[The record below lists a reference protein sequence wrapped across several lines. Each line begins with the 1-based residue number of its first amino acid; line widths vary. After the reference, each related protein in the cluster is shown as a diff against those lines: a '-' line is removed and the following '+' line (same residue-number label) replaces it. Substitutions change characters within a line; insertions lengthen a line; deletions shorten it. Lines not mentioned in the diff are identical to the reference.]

1 MKSLTDRHHRA
12 MKFELALPDKDGNYT
27 RADGTVEK
35 LPVGVCGR
43 MTGIALVYGVA
54 DDYGTVFEPG
64 CLDKTRTER
73 VAAGKVKLFAD
84 HGPFTDTHVGTVRS
98 ITDVGDAAV
107 MVADLFETQAG
118 RTMKEYL
125 EAVLNS
131 KSETGLSIGFRPV
144 KKEWKS
150 SEASGNGD
158 TMPGDSL
165 LHYIEIQLREIS
177 ITPVPAVPG
186 TEVTGVRRQENET
199 DTALLLRVLA
209 NILREVPES
218 DARAAVD
225 AAYAKSTAKTDTE
238 AAPPAAD
245 AAKVEGTTDAD
256 KAGSA
261 SETHGE
267 ELVDETTR
275 MEFAR
280 SQFTG

>member
-1 MKSLTDRHHRA
+1 MKVLTDRHHRS
-12 MKFELALPDKDGNYT
+12 MKFELLLPDKEGKYT

-35 LPVGVCGR
+35 LPDGVCGR
-43 MTGIALVYGVA
+43 MTGIALVYSVA

-64 CLDKTRTER
+64 CLAKTRVER

-107 MVADLFETQAG
+107 MMADLFDTQAG

-125 EAVLNS
+125 EAVLAS
-131 KSETGLSIGFRPV
+131 GSETGLSIGFRPV

-150 SEASGNGD
+150 ADGGGADADN
-158 TMPGDSL
+158 L
-165 LHYIEIQLREIS
+165 LHYQEIQLREIS

-209 NILREVPES
+209 NILREVPER

-225 AAYAKSTAKTDTE
+225 AAYASSAAKTDTE
-238 AAPPAAD
+238 AAPPVKPAAEASTPN
-245 AAKVEGTTDAD
+245 AAAAE
-256 KAGSA
+256 SA
-261 SETHGE
+261 TETHSGD
-267 ELVDETTR
+267 LVDETER
-275 MEFAR
+275 MAFAR
-280 SQFTG
+280 AAFAG